1 MAVAIRLKRMGTKKK
16 PFYRLI
22 VADSRMPRD
31 GRFIETIGH
40 YNPLENPSG
49 ISVSQEKALY
59 WLGQGAKPSPTAKRI
74 LRKSGVWEKF
84 QPQKVRKTEDG
95 EQKTE
100 HR

>member
-1 MAVAIRLKRMGTKKK
+1 MAVVIRLKRMGAKKR

-31 GRFIETIGH
+31 GRFIETIGL
-40 YNPLENPSG
+40 YNPLENPSK

-59 WLGQGAKPSPTAKRI
+59 WLKQGAKPSPTAKQI

-84 QPQKVRKTEDG
+84 KPQKV
-95 EQKTE
+95 QKTE
-100 HR
+100 NKE

>member
-1 MAVAIRLKRMGTKKK
+1 MAVAIRLKRIGRKNR

-22 VADSRMPRD
+22 IADSHMPRD

-40 YNPLENPSG
+40 YNPLENPSE

-74 LRKSGVWEKF
+74 LRKSGVWGKF
-84 QPQKVRKTEDG
+84 KPQEV
-95 EQKTE
+95 QK
-100 HR
+100 